1 MKKII
6 IFSVLILFAFSTL
19 HAVIGW
25 SGNIWPNSGSNQTN
39 GSDITVY
46 YQMWKDGATGPG
58 GPAPMLSATIFYK
71 KSTETTYQDLAMTYN
86 APVGNNDEYMG
97 AIPDTYFGSGDIIHF
112 YCEGYDSTDATYS
125 YGTDQSGAG
134 PFDAG
139 NPGSYNIVGG
149 ISQDVTVTFQVDMS
163 VVGPVE
169 PVTVAGSFNGWNAS
183 ANELTAQGDDIYA
196 GDVLFTA
203 GTNPS
208 QEYKYVNGGNWEDQ
222 IGNRTLTV
230 DDSSPTMI
238 LPVVYFNDQNPN
250 DYTDIDVTVTISVD
264 VADSVGAGYVF
275 DSLGVYGNVAP
286 LDWDFGII
294 HNGLIEIITDE
305 LWTGEFLFP
314 AGSWKHVEF
323 KLGRNGLDLEAGF
336 GENHTFDIDDS
347 SPTQLISC
355 VYGTMGPVTS
365 IDDPQMQGDIS
376 MKNVPNPF
384 INGTTI
390 SFSLKSHEFKNA
402 TVSIFNLKGQLVN
415 EFNTQTNPFG
425 QGEIHWNGKDLQGK
439 ELNSGIYF
447 YKVSTDD
454 ASEIHKMIMM
464 R

>member
-6 IFSVLILFAFSTL
+6 VLFIFALLSVSMLNAE
-19 HAVIGW
+19 IGW
-25 SGNIWPNSGSNQTN
+25 SGSIWPNSGTNQTN

-46 YQMWKDGATGPG
+46 YQLWKDGATGPG
-58 GPAPMLSATIFYK
+58 GPAPQLSATIFYK
-71 KSTETTYQDLAMTYN
+71 KSTETSYQQNIMVYN
-86 APVGNNDEYMG
+86 TAVGDNDEYMG
-97 AIPDTYFGSGDIIHF
+97 TIPDSYFGSGDIIHF
-112 YCEGYDSTDATYS
+112 YCEGYDSTDGTYS

-139 NPGSYNIVGG
+139 NPGSYNIVDG
-149 ISQDVTVTFQVDMS
+149 ISQDVTVTFQVDLS
-163 VVGPVE
+163 VVGPVD
-169 PVTVAGSFNGWNAS
+169 PVSVAGSFNSWTAGVDI
-183 ANELTAQGDDIYA
+183 LTAQGYDIYA

-203 GTNPS
+203 GTNPN
-208 QEYKYVNGGNWEDQ
+208 QEYKFVNGGNWEDQ
-222 IGNRTLTV
+222 IGNRTLTI
-230 DDSSPTMI
+230 DDSTPTMI

-264 VADSVGAGYVF
+264 VADSVAGGCVF

-286 LDWDFGII
+286 LDWEFGIVN
-294 HNGLIEIITDE
+294 NGLLEIITDV

-314 AGSWKHVEF
+314 AGSWKYVEF
-323 KLGRNGLDLEAGF
+323 KLGRNGHDLEAGF
-336 GENHTFDIDDS
+336 GQNHTFDIDDS
-347 SPTQLISC
+347 GPTQLVGC

-365 IDDPQMQGDIS
+365 IDDPQAQGNIF

-384 INGTTI
+384 NNSTTI
-390 SFSLKSHEFKNA
+390 SFALKSHEFKNA

-447 YKVSTDD
+447 YKVSTND
-454 ASEIHKMIMM
+454 AFEIHKMILM